1 MIYYPW
7 ARGSTPLRLITS
19 TLLMGVAFETHS
31 ETAPTENSNAPQE
44 TPRTAQRLESSGQTR
59 TYLNP
64 CEAAALL
71 LLMFLL
77 PARGWAAAYGT
88 VSGIVRDES
97 DRPVASAKVV
107 LESAAHVV
115 TERQTD
121 STGRFAFPTVAIGDY
136 VLSISKGDFTTV
148 NQTVTVQAGYFP
160 FANIVLQPSS
170 ELAEVRVTA
179 RRLAVVA
186 SITPITMVSQE
197 DIENTPGA
205 TNVNS
210 LAMITDYVPGAYQAH
225 DMLHIRGGH
234 QTNWLINGVE
244 IPNTNI
250 AENLGPIL
258 NPQDVETLGIERGGY
273 LADEGDRTYGIFNV
287 IPKSGFSRDNQAEID
302 ATAGNF
308 GQTQDYLSVGS
319 HTGDF
324 AYYASVEGNRSDLGL
339 QTPDSQ
345 VIHDQT
351 HGYGLFT
358 NLQYNPS
365 AQDTV
370 SLVAQLRQDVYQIP
384 NCSAPL
390 PDVPGCLGQFGD
402 EQGEADNFAV
412 FSWAHTFTNEAVV
425 TSSLLYHF
433 ERAGYDGGS
442 GDYPV
447 VTTYHHSSQ
456 YEGLNENLRMTVSHN
471 HLDAGVFGFAQQ
483 DQADLD
489 LTFNDDSSPPLRE
502 VESPNGRLITA
513 WLQDTFEVTNWFN
526 LSAGVRQ
533 SHFQGGFT
541 ENVTDPRFGATVQ
554 LPRIDW
560 VLSAFWGKYYQAPPL
575 ETLSGPLVNY
585 ATSNDTAF
593 LPLHGERDTERL
605 FGVTIPLQG
614 WTIEADYFETQST
627 NFFDHN
633 PLGESDIYLPITDQ
647 AALIRGRELTVRSPA
662 FWPYGQV
669 HLAYS
674 NQTADCS
681 GSITGGL
688 VVAGTACGSPPI
700 ALDHD
705 QRNTANLGYNGKL
718 PLGFF
723 VGSNLSVNSGLS
735 NGFPPPS
742 HLPSYVVLDLTAG
755 RNLSRDLSVSVT
767 ALNVTDKHLLT
778 DDSLTFG
785 GVHWNNPFQIYA
797 EVRYKFHY

>member
-1 MIYYPW
+1 MTHYPW
-7 ARGSTPLRLITS
+7 ARG
-19 TLLMGVAFETHS
+19 A
-31 ETAPTENSNAPQE
+31 
-44 TPRTAQRLESSGQTR
+44 TPRRLLTGTHR
-59 TYLNP
+59 MLLIP
-64 CEAAALL
+64 GGAALL
-71 LLMFLL
+71 MLLMLIL
-77 PARGWAAAYGT
+77 PTPASAAAYGT
-88 VSGIVRDES
+88 VSGVVRDDS
-97 DRPVASAKVV
+97 DRPVVGAKVV
-107 LESAAHVV
+107 LESATHAI

-121 STGRFAFPTVAIGDY
+121 STGRFAFPNVAIGQY
-136 VLSISKGDFTTV
+136 RLTVSQREYESIS
-148 NQTVTVQAGYFP
+148 QPVTVEAGYFP
-160 FANIVLQPSS
+160 FATIILKPGSD
-170 ELAEVRVTA
+170 LAEVTVTA
-179 RRLAVVA
+179 RRLPVVA
-186 SITPITMVSQE
+186 SITPVTMLSQE
-197 DIENTPGA
+197 DIESTPGA

-250 AENLGPIL
+250 AENLGPVL

-287 IPKSGFSRDNQAEID
+287 IPKSGFSRTNQAEID

-308 GQTQDYLSVGS
+308 GQTQDYFGIGS
-319 HTGDF
+319 HTEDF
-324 AYYASVEGNRSDLGL
+324 AYFASVEGNRSDLGL

-345 VIHDQT
+345 VIHDQAR
-351 HGYGLFT
+351 GYGAFT
-358 NLQYNPS
+358 NLEYKPS
-365 AQDTV
+365 EQDAV
-370 SLVAQLRQDVYQIP
+370 SLVAQLRQDVYEIP

-402 EQGEADNFAV
+402 NQGEADNFAV
-412 FSWAHTFTNEAVV
+412 LSWAHTLTNEAVL

-433 ERAGYDGGS
+433 ERAGYDGGA

-456 YEGLNENLRMTVSHN
+456 YEGLEENLRMTVSRN
-471 HLDAGVFGFAQQ
+471 HLDVGVFGFDQQ
-483 DQADLD
+483 DHADLD
-489 LTFNDDSSPPLRE
+489 LGFNDGSSPPLRE

-513 WLQDTFEVTNWFN
+513 WLQDTYEVTKWLN

-541 ENVTDPRFGATVQ
+541 ENVTDPRLGATVQ

-575 ETLSGPLVNY
+575 ETLSGPLVGY

-605 FGVTIPLQG
+605 YGVTIPVLG
-614 WTIEADYFETQST
+614 WTIEADYFETQSS

-647 AALIRGRELTVRSPA
+647 SALIRGRELTLRSPA

-688 VVAGTACGSPPI
+688 VVAGTECGSPPI

-705 QRNTANLGYNGKL
+705 QRNTANLGYDGKL

-723 VGSNLSVNSGLS
+723 VGSNLAVNSGLS
-735 NGFPPPS
+735 NGFPPPT
-742 HLPSYVVLDLTAG
+742 HLPGYAVLDLTAG
-755 RNLSRDLSVSVT
+755 RNFNRDLSLSIT
-767 ALNVTDKHLLT
+767 ALNVTNKHLLT

-797 EVRYKFHY
+797 ELRYKFHY

>member
-1 MIYYPW
+1 VID
-7 ARGSTPLRLITS
+7 RT
-19 TLLMGVAFETHS
+19 
-31 ETAPTENSNAPQE
+31 NAPAASARRL
-44 TPRTAQRLESSGQTR
+44 PRIYLLPSG
-59 TYLNP
+59 
-64 CEAAALL
+64 AAIFVV
-71 LLMFLL
+71 LMFLL
-77 PARGWAAAYGT
+77 PSRGWAAAYGT
-88 VSGIVRDES
+88 VSGIVRDDG
-97 DRPVASAKVV
+97 DRPVAGARVV
-107 LESAAHVV
+107 LESAAHAIVV
-115 TERQTD
+115 RQTD
-121 STGRFAFPTVAIGDY
+121 STGRFAFPNVAIGHY
-136 VLSISKGDFTTV
+136 LLIISRRDFDSLT
-148 NQTVTVQAGYFP
+148 QPVTVEAGYFP
-160 FANIVLQPSS
+160 FATIALKPSS
-170 ELAEVRVTA
+170 ELAAVTVTA
-179 RRLAVVA
+179 RRLPVVA
-186 SITPITMVSQE
+186 SVTPVTMVSQA
-197 DIENTPGA
+197 DIESTPGA

-210 LAMITDYVPGAYQAH
+210 LAMITDNVPGAYQAH

-234 QTNWLINGVE
+234 QTNWLMNGVE

-250 AENLGPIL
+250 AENLGPVL

-287 IPKSGFSRDNQAEID
+287 IPKSGFSRNNQAEID
-302 ATAGNF
+302 VTAGNF
-308 GQTQDYLSVGS
+308 GQTQDYFSVGS
-319 HTGDF
+319 HTENF
-324 AYYASVEGNRSDLGL
+324 AYYASVEGNRSNLGL

-345 VIHDQT
+345 VLHDQT
-351 HGYGLFT
+351 RGYGAFT
-358 NLQYNPS
+358 NLQYDPS
-365 AQDTV
+365 GQDAV

-402 EQGEADNFAV
+402 EQGEADNFALL
-412 FSWAHTFTNEAVV
+412 SWAHTFANEAVL

-456 YEGLNENLRMTVSHN
+456 YEGLTENLRMTVSRN
-471 HLDAGVFGFAQQ
+471 HLDVGVFGFAQQ

-489 LTFNDDSSPPLRE
+489 LTFTDLSSPPLRE
-502 VESPNGRLITA
+502 LESPDGRLVTA
-513 WLQDTFEVTNWFN
+513 WVQDTFELTKWLN

-533 SHFQGGFT
+533 SHFQGSFT
-541 ENVTDPRFGATVQ
+541 ENVTDPRFGATVL
-554 LPRIDW
+554 LPRLDW

-575 ETLSGPLVNY
+575 ETLSGPLVSY

-605 FGVTIPLQG
+605 YGLTIPVQG

-647 AALIRGRELTVRSPA
+647 GALIRGRELTVRSPA

-688 VVAGTACGSPPI
+688 VVAGTACGNPPI

-705 QRNTANLGYNGKL
+705 QRNTLNVGYNGKL

-742 HLPSYVVLDLTAG
+742 HLPGYAVLDLTAG
-755 RNLSRDLSVSVT
+755 REISRNLSLSIT
-767 ALNVTDKHLLT
+767 ALNVANKHLLT

-785 GVHWNNPFQIYA
+785 GVHWNNPLQIYA
-797 EVRYKFHY
+797 ELRYKFHY

>member
-1 MIYYPW
+1 MLSSQR
-7 ARGSTPLRLITS
+7 ARAW
-19 TLLMGVAFETHS
+19 VA
-31 ETAPTENSNAPQE
+31 A
-44 TPRTAQRLESSGQTR
+44 SSKACSSPPAFAGTR
-59 TYLNP
+59 TLGT
-64 CEAAALL
+64 ALFVL
-71 LLMFLL
+71 LIGIFPL
-77 PARGWAAAYGT
+77 RGWAAAYGT
-88 VSGIVRDES
+88 VSGVVRDDS
-97 DRPVASAKVV
+97 NQPVTAATVV
-107 LESAAHVV
+107 LESATRVT

-121 STGRFAFPTVAIGDY
+121 KAGRFVFAQVAIGDY
-136 VLSISKGDFTTV
+136 RLIISRNDFV
-148 NQTVTVQAGYFP
+148 SSSQPVTVEAGYFP
-160 FANIVLQPSS
+160 FATVTLRRSS
-170 ELAEVRVTA
+170 ELSEVIVTA
-179 RRLAVVA
+179 ARLPVVA
-186 SITPITMVSQE
+186 SVTPITMVSQE

-210 LAMITDYVPGAYQAH
+210 VAIITDYVPGAYQAH

-250 AENLGPIL
+250 AENLGPVL

-287 IPKSGFSRDNQAEID
+287 IPKSGFSRDNQATID

-308 GQTQDYLSVGS
+308 AQSQDYLSVGS
-319 HTGDF
+319 HTQDF
-324 AYYASVEGNRSDLGL
+324 AYYASVEANRSNLGL

-345 VIHDQT
+345 IIHDAAR
-351 HGYGLFT
+351 GYGAFT
-358 NLQYNPS
+358 NMQYNPTT
-365 AQDTV
+365 QDALSV
-370 SLVAQLRQDVYQIP
+370 VAQLRQDVYQIP

-412 FSWAHTFTNEAVV
+412 LSWAHTFTDEAVL

-456 YEGLNENLRMTVSHN
+456 YEGLNENLRMTVSRN
-471 HLDAGVFGFAQQ
+471 HLDVGVFGFFQQ
-483 DQADLD
+483 DQANLD
-489 LTFNDDSSPPLRE
+489 LTFTDLSSPPLRE
-502 VESPNGRLITA
+502 VESPNGRLATA
-513 WLQDTFEVTNWFN
+513 WLQDTFEVMHGFN

-541 ENVTDPRFGATVQ
+541 ENVTDPRVGATLQ
-554 LPRIDW
+554 LPRLDW

-605 FGVTIPLQG
+605 YGVTIPVQG
-614 WTIEADYFETQST
+614 WTIEADYFETQSS

-669 HLAYS
+669 HFAYS

-681 GSITGGL
+681 GTITGGL
-688 VVAGTACGSPPI
+688 IVTGTACGSPPI

-705 QRNTANLGYNGKL
+705 QRNTANIGYNGEL

-723 VGSNLSVNSGLS
+723 LGSNLSVNSGLS

-742 HLPSYVVLDLTAG
+742 HLPSYVVLDFSAG
-755 RNLSRDLSVSVT
+755 RHVSRDLTVSIT
-767 ALNVTDKHLLT
+767 TLNLTNKHLLT

-797 EVRYKFHY
+797 EVRYKFQY